1 MKKAITLLLVLCML
15 LSLTVSCAQP
25 EKPDDTT
32 AVSALP
38 EETQMSEEKPVL
50 PDEKFDG
57 YEFRVL
63 VTGNFQ
69 NNDFAVTEGAEDPVN
84 NARYIWL
91 SDLEEKFDLKL
102 SQDEQ
107 IRFGSTTGNG
117 PGYSAVQLIN
127 KTQEPTYDACMIGTY
142 DVAKLALPGYL
153 YDLNSLD
160 YVDLSRS
167 WWDQKANEDL
177 TIQGKMFYTTG
188 DISLTDNIVTHCILF
203 NKELMRQTTSE
214 NLYDLVREGKWNFE
228 KLSELVMLV
237 SEDVNGDDRM
247 DASDKYG
254 LLTWNDSMLQILG
267 AGRERICTVN
277 KNGDIELS
285 LYNDRTVSIYE
296 KYTTLAYNG
305 KYVIN
310 YQIEPNN
317 PMSATPVATWDPTRD
332 AIFNEGRALFYMS
345 VFTAV
350 ARHRDSDVDFGIL
363 PFPLMTEEQK
373 EYGHQVS
380 AYHCQFLC
388 VPYYIGNAKITG
400 TVLEYLAYTGKK
412 LMTPAYA
419 EKTLVGTQFRDEES
433 GDMLD
438 VISASRV
445 YDVGIYYGVPYRD
458 QLIALFKNR
467 TVALSAL
474 YERLK
479 NSTQVLIDR
488 INGSFAKLG

>member
-1 MKKAITLLLVLCML
+1 MKKAIIILLTLCLFLPILASCKENAGPAD
-15 LSLTVSCAQP
+15 LT
-25 EKPDDTT
+25 DT
-32 AVSALP
+32 AVP
-38 EETQMSEEKPVL
+38 ETTEAPEEKPNL
-50 PDEKFDG
+50 PDETFDG
-57 YEFRVL
+57 YDFSVL

-69 NNDFAVTEGAEDPVN
+69 NNDFAVIEGAEDPVN

-91 SDLEEKFDLKL
+91 SDLEEKYDVKL
-102 SQDEQ
+102 SQTEQ
-107 IRFGSTTGNG
+107 ISFGSSTGSG
-117 PGYSAVQLIN
+117 PGYNAVQKIN
-127 KTQEPTYDACMIGTY
+127 KSQDPMYDACMIGTY
-142 DVAKLALPGYL
+142 DVAKSAQHGYL

-177 TIQGKMFYTTG
+177 MIQGKTFYTTG

-214 NLYDLVREGKWNFE
+214 DLYELVRQGKWNFE
-228 KLSELVMLV
+228 KFAELVMQV
-237 SEDVNGDDRM
+237 SENVNGDDVM
-247 DASDKYG
+247 DAADRYG

-277 KNGDIELS
+277 KDGRIELS
-285 LYNDRTVSIYE
+285 LYCDRTVSIYE
-296 KYTTLAYNG
+296 KYTSLAY
-305 KYVIN
+305 KDEYVFN
-310 YQIEPNN
+310 YQVDRKKP
-317 PMSATPVATWDPTRD
+317 STGTPKETWDPTRD

-345 VFTAV
+345 VFTAA

-363 PFPLMTEEQK
+363 PFPLMTEEQT

-388 VPYYIGNAKITG
+388 VPYYIENAKISG

-438 VISASRV
+438 IISASRV
-445 YDVGIYYGVPYRD
+445 YDVGIYYGIPYRD

-467 TVALSAL
+467 SVSMTTI
-474 YERLK
+474 YEKLK
-479 NSTQVLIDR
+479 NGSQILIDR
-488 INGSFAKLG
+488 INESFDELGD